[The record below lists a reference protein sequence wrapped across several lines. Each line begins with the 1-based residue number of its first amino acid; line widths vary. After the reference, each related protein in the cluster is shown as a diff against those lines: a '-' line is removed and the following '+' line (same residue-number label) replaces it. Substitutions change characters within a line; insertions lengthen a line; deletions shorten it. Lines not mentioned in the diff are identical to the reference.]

1 MYRKKVRFDLAL
13 KELNKEIKKCKKCNL
28 WKDAE
33 NAVPGEGPSNAKVI
47 LVGQNPGEEEDR
59 TGKPFVGRA
68 GKFLKLV
75 LDKYRIKHERLFITN
90 VVKHKTPSNR
100 KPNIAEIEAC
110 MPYLIRQI
118 KEIRP
123 EIVVLLGKVAWQTP
137 RNASIKY
144 IETYHPA
151 AAMRFP
157 KIREKFEQD
166 FETLRRLL
174 KSN

>member
-1 MYRKKVRFDLAL
+1 MAL
-13 KELNKEIKKCKKCNL
+13 EELIREIKKCRKCGL

-33 NAVPGEGPSNAKVI
+33 NAVPGEGPADANVM

-59 TGKPFVGRA
+59 TGKPFVDRA
-68 GKFLKLV
+68 GKFLNLI
-75 LDKYRIKHERLFITN
+75 LDKNSIKRERLFITN
-90 VVKHKTPSNR
+90 VVKHKTPNNR
-100 KPNIAEIEAC
+100 KPNVAEIQAC
-110 MPYLIRQI
+110 MPYLTRQI

-137 RNASIKY
+137 RMESIKY

-157 KIREKFEQD
+157 KIKEKFEQD
-166 FETLRRLL
+166 FKTLRRLL
-174 KSN
+174 RGN